1 MAKTDNPYDIDDI
14 EAFIKGLKDTF
25 DKLDTTADL
34 KDAQGLQSNLA
45 KAISLLRNKKIA
57 LFEPQFDPNAPT
69 TKEEMKNFLIKELE
83 LLKNL
88 LDSDEFKDKSSKK
101 FDLALKIANL
111 RETIK
116 NL

>member
-1 MAKTDNPYDIDDI
+1 MTKTELYDIDDI

-25 DKLDTTADL
+25 DKLDTNDF
-34 KDAQGLQSNLA
+34 KDVQGLQSNLA

-57 LFEPQFDPNAPT
+57 LFEPQFDPNIPT
-69 TKEEMKNFLIKELE
+69 TKEEIKNFLIKELE

-101 FDLALKIANL
+101 FNLALKIANL
-111 RETIK
+111 RERIK